1 MKNLKKSTLN
11 SLRMLLELPKGF
23 ELLLIRIYQKTLSLD
38 HGYLGK
44 VYPNLRACKFSPT
57 CSEYGYESVKRFGL
71 IKGNYLAL
79 KRFLRCN
86 PWSKPGQYDPVP
98 EK

>member
-1 MKNLKKSTLN
+1 MKNLKENILN
-11 SLRMLLELPKGF
+11 SLKKLLELPKNL
-23 ELLLIRIYQKTLSLD
+23 ELLLIRLYQRTVSLD

-44 VYPNLRACKFSPT
+44 IYPNLRACKFIPT
-57 CSEYGYESVKRFGL
+57 CSEYGYESVRRFGVF
-71 IKGNYLAL
+71 KGNYLAIR
-79 KRFLRCN
+79 RFVRCN